1 MKIKVCGLREI
12 KNITALDEVNIHFI
26 GLNFYHKS
34 KRFIDH
40 SQACRLS
47 NYKRHPKVG
56 VFVNA
61 RIQYLFDMVK
71 IYGLDYVQLH
81 GHESPEYVEKAMEA
95 VKVIKVFS
103 IQSAEDFEKINLYKK
118 CDYFLFDTKTPE
130 FGGSGKMFDWSLLSN
145 YKGDIK
151 FFLAG
156 GIGPDSFEQIKRIEH
171 PAFHGLDINSAFEK
185 KPGLK
190 DIELIVKFLK
200 QIDGTKQE

>member
-12 KNITALDEVNIHFI
+12 ENINALDEVQIHMV

-40 SQACRLS
+40 SQAYLLS
-47 NYKRHPKVG
+47 NYRKHPKVG

-61 RIQYLFDMVK
+61 RIQYLYDMVK
-71 IYGLDYVQLH
+71 IYGLEYVQLH
-81 GHESPEYVEKAMEA
+81 GNESPEYVEAAMKA

-103 IQSAEDFEKINLYKK
+103 IQTKDDFDRVNQFKK
-118 CDYFLFDTKTPE
+118 CDLFLFDTKTPG
-130 FGGSGKMFDWSLLSN
+130 FGGSGKTFDWSLLSH

-156 GIGPDSFEQIKRIEH
+156 GIGINSLEQINKLNH
-171 PAFHGLDINSAFEK
+171 PALHGLDINSRFET

-190 DIELIVKFLK
+190 DVELIVKFLK
-200 QIDGTKQE
+200 QL